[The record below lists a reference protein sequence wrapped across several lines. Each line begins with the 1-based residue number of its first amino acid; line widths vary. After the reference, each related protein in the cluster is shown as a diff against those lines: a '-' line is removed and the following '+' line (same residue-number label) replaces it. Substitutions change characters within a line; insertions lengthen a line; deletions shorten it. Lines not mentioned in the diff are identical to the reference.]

1 MYETGQFGRMRR
13 ITIILLV
20 AALGIAVVTAFLAK
34 RALNRPP
41 PPTAETAGPVK
52 PAPTSQIL
60 IAGRDL
66 AAGTVLKDADVKWQV
81 WPNEAVD
88 RRFIVKLGQGEEA
101 RNAFIG
107 ATVRQAFLSG
117 EPMMANRVFRQ
128 EGAGMM
134 SGILS
139 PGMRAIGVVVTAHS
153 AAGGFILPGDR
164 VDVILTMEMRQ
175 NSGNSEDPAKTAQ
188 AETVVRNLRV
198 LAVDQKMDD
207 VQSTAVLAKTVTLE
221 VTPKEAETILQ
232 AEKAGD
238 ITLTLRS
245 LTPGP
250 GDEAGLASAAPE
262 PEPPPPPPPPRRQV
276 SQDGG
281 GNGGQVKVYRGATST
296 MEAGR

>member
-1 MYETGQFGRMRR
+1 MRP
-13 ITIILLV
+13 ITIILLAAALVIAVV
-20 AALGIAVVTAFLAK
+20 AALLAK

-41 PPTAETAGPVK
+41 PPVAEASGPVR

-60 IAGRDL
+60 IAARDL
-66 AAGTVLKDADVKWQV
+66 ATGTQLKDGDVKWQS

-139 PGMRAIGVVVTAHS
+139 PGMRAIGLTVNPHS

-164 VDVILTMEMRQ
+164 VDVIQTVELARNT
-175 NSGNSEDPAKTAQ
+175 GTSEDGGKTSRS
-188 AETVVRNLRV
+188 ETVVRNLRV

-207 VQSTAVLAKTVTLE
+207 VQTAAVLAKTLTLE
-221 VTPKEAETILQ
+221 VTPKEAETVLQ
-232 AEKAGD
+232 AQKSGEL
-238 ITLTLRS
+238 TLSLRS

-250 GDEAGLASAAPE
+250 GDEAGFGGTPLASE
-262 PEPPPPPPPPRRQV
+262 PEPIPVVAPRRPAAT
-276 SQDGG
+276 DGG
-281 GNGGQVKVYRGATST
+281 AGAGQVKVYRGATPT
-296 MEAGR
+296 METGR

>member
-1 MYETGQFGRMRR
+1 MV
-13 ITIILLV
+13 IAVV
-20 AALGIAVVTAFLAK
+20 AALLAK

-41 PPTAETAGPVK
+41 PPVAEASGPVR

-60 IAGRDL
+60 IAARDL
-66 AAGTVLKDADVKWQV
+66 ATGTQLKDGDVKWQS

-134 SGILS
+134 SGLLS
-139 PGMRAIGVVVTAHS
+139 PGMRAIGLTVTPHS

-164 VDVILTMEMRQ
+164 VDVIQTVELARNT
-175 NSGNSEDPAKTAQ
+175 GTSEDGGKTSQ
-188 AETVVRNLRV
+188 SETVVRNLRV

-207 VQSTAVLAKTVTLE
+207 VQTAAVLAKTITLE
-221 VTPKEAETILQ
+221 VTPKEAETVLQ
-232 AEKAGD
+232 AQKSGE
-238 ITLTLRS
+238 ITLSLRS

-250 GDEAGLASAAPE
+250 GDDTGFGGPPLAPE
-262 PEPPPPPPPPRRQV
+262 PEPIPVAPPRRQTV
-276 SQDGG
+276 TDGG
-281 GNGGQVKVYRGATST
+281 GGTGQVKVYRGATPT
-296 MEAGR
+296 METGR